1 MKTAVPHDEI
11 EVIIVDDGSDDEH
24 ILTEDM
30 FKDFDFNLKLIS
42 ISKSEK
48 TWVNSC
54 IAYNLGIR
62 AATGDILI
70 LQNPECLHVGDV
82 IKYTIRHIQDMQYF
96 SYHCWNTT
104 PKSAK
109 LIVDLD
115 TYSYENIMKIVND
128 GDGGWYN
135 HNIFAPYAY
144 HFLSA
149 IHTHH
154 VKEMRGFDERY
165 APGVAFEDNDF
176 LFRVLLKGLTIKYI
190 GAPLCVHL
198 DHPKFSELYP
208 LSQQYIQRNKD
219 FYNKVTLKERKW
231 LTNENSSNWQ

>member
-1 MKTAVPHDEI
+1 MRTTVPHDEV
-11 EVIIVDDGSDDEH
+11 EVIIVDDGSDVEH

-30 FKDFDFNLKLIS
+30 FKDFDFNLKLIT

-54 IAYNLGIR
+54 TAYNYGIR
-62 AATGDILI
+62 ASTGHILI

-82 IKYTIRHIQDMQYF
+82 IKYTIGHLEKSLYF

-109 LIVDLD
+109 QIIDLD
-115 TYSYENIMKIVND
+115 EYSYENIIKIIED

-135 HNIFAPYAY
+135 HSQYRPNAY

-149 IHTHH
+149 VHTHH

-165 APGVAFEDNDF
+165 APGVAFEDDEF
-176 LFRVLLKGLTIKYI
+176 LHRIKLKGLHIRFV
-190 GAPLCVHL
+190 GVPLCVHL
-198 DHPKFSELYP
+198 DHPKFSEMYP
-208 LSQQYIQRNKD
+208 ESQQYIQRNKD

-231 LTNENSSNWQ
+231 LTNENSSDWQ